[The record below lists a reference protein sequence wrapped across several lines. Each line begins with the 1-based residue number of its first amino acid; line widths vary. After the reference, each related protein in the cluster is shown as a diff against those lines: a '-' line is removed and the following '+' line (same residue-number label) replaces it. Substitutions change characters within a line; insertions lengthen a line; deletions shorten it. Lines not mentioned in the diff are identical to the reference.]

1 MDGNGSGMG
10 SLCWTSLLIGFVVG
24 MLIMWI
30 LMTYV
35 FESYIG
41 GGPTYRNWTSG
52 ATQRFATEF
61 SSTNQGYPGNT
72 SSTTHNPS
80 YYETA
85 SRLSNPQPKT
95 GAYSGLSGS
104 VWQKDLDE
112 QSLHNSLLTGENV
125 NLGDVVSH
133 EGGVLNSDLY

>member
-1 MDGNGSGMG
+1 MEESVCYLVGV
-10 SLCWTSLLIGFVVG
+10 IIG
-24 MLIMWI
+24 MLIMWVI
-30 LMTYV
+30 MTYV
-35 FESYIG
+35 LSDSYIG

-61 SSTNQGYPGNT
+61 SGTNQGYPGNI

-85 SRLSNPQPKT
+85 SRLSNPTPKSGT
-95 GAYSGLSGS
+95 YSGLTGS

-125 NLGDVVSH
+125 NLGDVVAH